1 MSVRSS
7 GLSRSPRRPMAP
19 VHVVGIAATPFL
31 PEHDAMLDE
40 LVFDAVQAALR
51 EAGLRKQDAGL
62 AVTASMDVLDAR
74 SISAGLTVMASG
86 GYLNDSYRLEGDSG
100 IAITAAAQ
108 AVAAGDVEVAIAV
121 GVHNPETRS
130 SDAAGR
136 RGFTEQVSNL
146 GFEPVFD
153 RPVGLT
159 AETIYGLHAS
169 YAVEQGRI
177 SLEEMAGFAAE
188 EISRG
193 ADLGRSV
200 RRSVA
205 SAGDV
210 LSSPG
215 VMWPLH
221 DLMLPGHSTGAVAVV
236 LASPARA
243 GRCRGRSARITGLG
257 HATGSYTWTADWLSD
272 AGAPTRRAAE
282 RAYGLAGLDDPGEAI
297 GYAEIS
303 APTPALHA
311 EYLNALGLASS
322 LRSKDV
328 NASGGMR
335 SNYPGLANGGL
346 RLLEAMEQLERRSGG
361 SRAVSHSVDTL
372 TGSVSE
378 DVTVLVVEAA

>member
-1 MSVRSS
+1 MSVRSPGS
-7 GLSRSPRRPMAP
+7 SRSPRHRMAP
-19 VHVVGIAATPFL
+19 VHVVGIAATQFV

-40 LVFDAVQAALR
+40 LVFEAVHAALR

-62 AVTASMDVLDAR
+62 AVTASMDVLDGR
-74 SISAGLTVMASG
+74 SISAGLTVAASG

-100 IAITAAAQ
+100 VAVNAAAQ

-130 SDAAGR
+130 ADPAGLR
-136 RGFTEQVSNL
+136 AFTEQISNL

-159 AETIYGLHAS
+159 AEIIYGLHAS
-169 YAVEQGRI
+169 QAVEQGRT
-177 SLEEMAGFAAE
+177 SKEAMAAFAAE

-193 ADLGRSV
+193 AELERSV
-200 RRSVA
+200 RRNVV
-205 SAGDV
+205 SADDV
-210 LSSPG
+210 LYSAR
-215 VMWPLH
+215 VAWPLH

-243 GRCRGRSARITGLG
+243 GRCQGRSARITGLG
-257 HATGSYTWTADWLSD
+257 HATGAYTWSAEWLTD
-272 AGAPTRRAAE
+272 VGAPTRRAAE
-282 RAYGLAGLDDPGEAI
+282 QAYRTAGLDGAESIA
-297 GYAEIS
+297 YAELS

-311 EYLNALGLASS
+311 DYLEALGLASS
-322 LRSKDV
+322 LTPKDV

-346 RLLEAMEQLERRSGG
+346 RLLETVEQLERLSGG